1 MEKVVATNRRARHEY
16 EITDVFEAGL
26 VLRGSEVKSLRAG
39 NANISEAYAVI
50 RDGEAW
56 LVGAHI
62 APYDYA
68 RDGGHEPTRSRKLLL
83 HRRQIDRLAGTIA
96 EKRMALIPLRLYF
109 KDGRA
114 KIELG
119 LGKGRRAYDKRQAI
133 RRREEQRDMER
144 ALRYRT

>member
-144 ALRYRT
+144 ALRYRS

>member
-26 VLRGSEVKSLRAG
+26 VLKGSEVKSLRAG
-39 NANISEAYAVI
+39 NANIGEAYAVI

-68 RDGGHEPTRSRKLLL
+68 RDGGHEPTRSRKLLM

-96 EKRMALIPLRLYF
+96 EKRMSLIPLRLYF

-144 ALRYRT
+144 ALRYRD